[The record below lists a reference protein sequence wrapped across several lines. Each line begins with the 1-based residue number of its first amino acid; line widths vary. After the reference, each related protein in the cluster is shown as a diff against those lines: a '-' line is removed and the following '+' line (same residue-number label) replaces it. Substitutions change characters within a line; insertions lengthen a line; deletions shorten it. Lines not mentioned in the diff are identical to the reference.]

1 MHLRTRIALIAVLL
15 LLPLAAA
22 QAVPLHWT
30 AVGSGGTVD
39 PVFNN
44 GGGYVYTNA
53 GITFAGGGA
62 GNNTILARYNV
73 VNPTG
78 TETPAWTTL
87 EMGYTDTGAGGG
99 VLAQLIQVDPCTG
112 NTTTI
117 CSIGSTTATQSCRSC
132 TFANN
137 VINFSTKLYYVQVLL
152 NRTSTTQ
159 SVLYTLRIF

>member
-1 MHLRTRIALIAVLL
+1 MQSRTRIALVALLL

-39 PVFNN
+39 PTFN
-44 GGGYVYTNA
+44 GGGHVYT
-53 GITFAGGGA
+53 GA
-62 GNNTILARYNV
+62 GVSPVGSSASLLVRYNV

-87 EMGYTDTGAGGG
+87 EMGYTDTGSGGG
-99 VLAQLIQVDPCTG
+99 VVAQLIQVDPCTG
-112 NTTTI
+112 NTTQI

-132 TFANN
+132 TFASNT
-137 VINFSTKLYYVQVLL
+137 INFATKLYYVQVTLIKG
-152 NRTSTTQ
+152 TTTPT
-159 SVLYTLRIF
+159 LYTLRLF

>member
-1 MHLRTRIALIAVLL
+1 MHPRNRIALIAVLL
-15 LLPLAAA
+15 LLPFTAA

-30 AVGSGGTVD
+30 AVGSAGTVD
-39 PVFNN
+39 PVFT
-44 GGGYVYTNA
+44 GGGYVYTGA
-53 GITFAGGGA
+53 GITFSAGGG
-62 GNNTILARYNV
+62 GSSILARYNV

-78 TETPAWTTL
+78 TETPVWTTL
-87 EMGYTDTGAGGG
+87 EMGYTDTGGGGG

-132 TFANN
+132 NFANN
-137 VINFSTKLYYVQVLL
+137 VINFSTKLYYVQVIL
-152 NRTSTTQ
+152 NKTGSAS

>member
-1 MHLRTRIALIAVLL
+1 MQSRTRIALAALLL

-39 PVFNN
+39 PTFN
-44 GGGYVYTNA
+44 GGGQVYT
-53 GITFAGGGA
+53 GA
-62 GNNTILARYNV
+62 GVSPVGSSTSLLVRYNV

-87 EMGYTDTGAGGG
+87 EMGYTDTGGGGG
-99 VLAQLIQVDPCTG
+99 VVAQLVQVDPCTG

-117 CSIGSTTATQSCRSC
+117 CSVGSTTATQSCRTC
-132 TFANN
+132 TFANTTF
-137 VINFSTKLYYVQVLL
+137 NFATKLYYVQVIL
-152 NRTSTTQ
+152 NKGTTTST
-159 SVLYTLRIF
+159 LYTLRLF